1 MKIRNK
7 IAVTFAGIVSF
18 VLLFSFSMIYYLS
31 AHYMEKD
38 FYSLVLDKANL
49 TAWKY
54 FEQDEMSP
62 TVYAKVL
69 SSYAKSLPDAE
80 EIVLDTKD
88 KKLVTDSLGKI
99 VPLELAANLLNGKT
113 IKFSNLNKQ
122 SIGIYYPD
130 NQGNFVVI
138 ITAVNGIGHQQL
150 QKLFE
155 LLLLIFSISI
165 LFMFLIGQLYA
176 KNILHPIVNILRNI
190 KKIRVTNLNLR
201 LSESAGNDELAELT
215 RTFNQMLDR
224 LENSFTL
231 QRNFIHNA
239 SHELKNPITAILGKA
254 EIALGKQR
262 SADEYTKT
270 LSEIMTEAERLDLL
284 TRNLL
289 SLAQTDFDLSTLTN
303 EEIRL
308 DELIWDIKEHFD
320 KTRYTGRIEV
330 HFSIIPEISELVTIA
345 GKPGLIR
352 IAIENIMDN
361 ACKFSGQQKVEVN
374 LTATQK
380 NIQLLIADTGIG
392 IPETERKDLFQ
403 PFFRASNA
411 LAFKGSGIGLSLVHK
426 IITMF
431 GGTIEIASMAGNGT
445 TVIINFEREE
455 QNS

>member
-18 VLLFSFSMIYYLS
+18 VLLFSFSLIYYLS

-62 TVYAKVL
+62 AVYAKVM

-88 KKLVTDSLGKI
+88 KKLVNDSLGKI
-99 VPLELAANLLNGKT
+99 IPKELAANLLKGKT
-113 IKFSNLNKQ
+113 IKFSNQNKQ
-122 SIGIYYPD
+122 SVGIYYPD
-130 NQGNFVVI
+130 NQGTFVVI
-138 ITAVNGIGHQQL
+138 ITAVNETGHQQL

-155 LLLLIFSISI
+155 LLLLMFSISI

-176 KNILHPIVNILRNI
+176 KNILHPIVNILKNI

-201 LSESAGNDELAELT
+201 LNESEGNDELAELT

-224 LENSFTL
+224 LENSFAL
-231 QRNFIHNA
+231 QKNFIHNA
-239 SHELKNPITAILGKA
+239 SHELKNPLTAILGKT

-262 SADEYTKT
+262 SADEYVRT
-270 LSEIMTEAERLDLL
+270 LGEIMTEAERLDLL

-289 SLAQTDFDLSTLTN
+289 SLAQTDFDLSTFTK

-308 DELIWDIKEHFD
+308 DELIWEIKDHFD
-320 KTRYTGRIEV
+320 KTRYNGRIEV
-330 HFSIIPEISELVTIA
+330 HFSIIPEISDLVTIM

-352 IAIENIMDN
+352 IAIENIIDN

-374 LTATQK
+374 LNATQK
-380 NIQLLIADTGIG
+380 NIQLQITDSGIG
-392 IPETERKDLFQ
+392 IPEPDRKDLFQ

-411 LAFKGSGIGLSLVHK
+411 MAFKGSGIGLSLVHK
-426 IITMF
+426 IISMF
-431 GGTIEIASMAGNGT
+431 GGTIDIDSIPGKGT
-445 TVIINFEREE
+445 TVTLNFEREK
-455 QNS
+455 

>member
-18 VLLFSFSMIYYLS
+18 VLLFSFSLIYYLS

-62 TVYAKVL
+62 TVYAKVI
-69 SSYAKSLPDAE
+69 SSYAKSLPDAQ

-88 KKLVTDSLGKI
+88 IKLVNDSLEKI
-99 VPLELAANLLNGKT
+99 ISKELAANLLKGKT
-113 IKFSNLNKQ
+113 IKFSNQDKQ
-122 SIGIYYPD
+122 SVGIYYPD

-138 ITAVNGIGHQQL
+138 ITALNETGHQQL

-155 LLLLIFSISI
+155 LLLLIFSVSI

-176 KNILHPIVNILRNI
+176 KNILHPIVNILKNI

-201 LSESAGNDELAELT
+201 LNETPGNDELAELT

-231 QRNFIHNA
+231 QKTFIHNA
-239 SHELKNPITAILGKA
+239 SHELKNPLTAILGKT
-254 EIALGKQR
+254 EIALGKER
-262 SADEYTKT
+262 STDEYIKT
-270 LSEIMTEAERLDLL
+270 LNEIMMEADRLDLL

-289 SLAQTDFDLSTLTN
+289 SLAQTDFDLSTLTK

-308 DELIWDIKEHFD
+308 DELIWEIKEHFD
-320 KTRYTGRIEV
+320 KTKYTGRIEV
-330 HFSIIPEISELVTIA
+330 HFSIIPEISDLVTIM
-345 GKPGLIR
+345 GMLGLIR
-352 IAIENIMDN
+352 IAIENIIDN
-361 ACKFSGQQKVEVN
+361 ACKFSGQQKVVVT
-374 LTATQK
+374 LKATQK
-380 NIQLLIADTGIG
+380 IIQLQIADKGIG
-392 IPETERKDLFQ
+392 IPEPESKDLFQ

-411 LAFKGSGIGLSLVHK
+411 MAFKGSGIGLSLVHK

-431 GGTIEIASMAGNGT
+431 GGTIAIASFPGKGT
-445 TVIINFEREE
+445 TVTVNFVHD
-455 QNS
+455 